1 MKQKLNAKDF
11 ILIGI
16 LTALMW
22 IICMIISTIMS
33 VAGPV
38 TNVFYPSVV
47 AIPNG
52 IVMMLL
58 LAKVPKKG
66 VFTICAAIQAILFL
80 LVGAFWFIPI
90 GLVIGGVI
98 CDFLVMGRKE
108 ITMKSMTVA
117 YALFSAYC
125 SLVYVTPILG
135 GYLAD
140 KLLGNRMAV
149 MLGALL
155 MAIGHLVLGASETAP
170 LFLYLSLAIIVCGYG
185 LFKSN
190 VSCLLGELYEPADPR
205 RDGGFSLMYAAGNI
219 GSIIAP
225 IACGYVQEEYSWAMG
240 FALAAIG
247 MVAGLVIFLCGNR
260 HFQHTAGVNRQALCA
275 RRFLLPNWGWLLVL
289 LVTAPLLI
297 AVLFWQEW
305 SVYALIV
312 ATAIG
317 LAVLARIYLRAETD
331 KQRKDLRLIVV
342 LTAFSLLFWAFAQ
355 QGGSSISLYIDR
367 FVNRHIMSYEV
378 PTAMFQS
385 INAFAVMLCGMVLAW
400 LVKESVNGNRTVRIW
415 GKFALG
421 LGLMSAGF
429 CILTLSARWSAAYG
443 QSSIPL
449 MVLGLAVMGF
459 AELFIDTIAMSQI
472 TRIEIPGVTGVL
484 TGIYMLLS
492 GAIANYLAGVI
503 ADQTSQASFD
513 AAGAV
518 NYSIDAYI
526 TVFSQITW
534 GALAC
539 VGVVLVI
546 WLYHSLKVRTRR
558 LAVE

>member
-1 MKQKLNAKDF
+1 MQTTSSQPRA
-11 ILIGI
+11 I
-16 LTALMW
+16 
-22 IICMIISTIMS
+22 
-33 VAGPV
+33 
-38 TNVFYPSVV
+38 YYVV
-47 AIPNG
+47 ALQIWEYFSFYG
-52 IVMMLL
+52 MRALL
-58 LAKVPKKG
+58 
-66 VFTICAAIQAILFL
+66 ILYL
-80 LVGAFWFIPI
+80 TNQLKY
-90 GLVIGGVI
+90 
-98 CDFLVMGRKE
+98 DDNH
-108 ITMKSMTVA
+108 A

-170 LFLYLSLAIIVCGYG
+170 VFLYLSLAIIVCGYG

-205 RDGGFSLMYAAGNI
+205 RDGGFSLMYA
-219 GSIIAP
+219 
-225 IACGYVQEEYSWAMG
+225 
-240 FALAAIG
+240 
-247 MVAGLVIFLCGNR
+247 
-260 HFQHTAGVNRQALCA
+260 AGVNRQALCA

-443 QSSIPL
+443 QSSMPL

-459 AELFIDTIAMSQI
+459 AELFIDPVAMSQI

-526 TVFSQITW
+526 KVFSQITW

-546 WLYHSLKVRTRR
+546 WLYHSLKVRTGR